1 MKMKL
6 ADIIFPAFLIA
17 LSVLGLS
24 ECGKFTES
32 AALLPRICLWIL
44 IGLSAGIMLKALI
57 RNEDKKIP
65 FNWGRAGI
73 IIGSLIAYVV
83 LIPIAGYYAATVIFT
98 FILMLVFGVKN
109 KIGLIAVPLGF
120 ALFVFLVFGQ
130 LLSLTPPKPFF
141 M

>member
-6 ADIIFPAFLIA
+6 ADIIFPAFLVA
-17 LSVLGLS
+17 LSTLGLS
-24 ECGKFTES
+24 ECRKFTES
-32 AALLPRICLWIL
+32 AALLTRICLWVL
-44 IGLSAGIMLKALI
+44 IILSAGIMLKAMV
-57 RNEDKKIP
+57 RKNDKTIS

-73 IIGSLIAYVV
+73 IIGALVVYVI
-83 LIPIAGYYAATVIFT
+83 LIPIAGYYAATVLFT
-98 FILMLVFGVKN
+98 FALMLVFGVKN
-109 KIGLIAVPLGF
+109 KIVLAAVPLGF

>member
-6 ADIIFPAFLIA
+6 ADIIFPGFLIA

-24 ECGKFTES
+24 ECGKLTES

-44 IGLSAGIMLKALI
+44 IALSACIMVKALI
-57 RNEDKKIP
+57 RREDKTIS

-73 IIGSLIAYVV
+73 IIASLVIYVI
-83 LIPIAGYYAATVIFT
+83 LIPIAGYYAATVLFT
-98 FILMLVFGVKN
+98 FALMLVFGVKN
-109 KIGLIAVPLGF
+109 KIVLAAVPLGF

-130 LLSLTPPKPFF
+130 ILSLTPPKPFF

>member
-6 ADIIFPAFLIA
+6 ADIVFPGLLIA
-17 LSVLGLS
+17 MSVLGLS
-24 ECGKFTES
+24 ECNKFTEN

-44 IGLSAGIMLKALI
+44 IALSVGIMLKALL
-57 RNEDKKIP
+57 RKEDKTIA

-73 IIGSLIAYVV
+73 IIAALVLYVV
-83 LIPIAGYYAATVIFT
+83 IIPIAGYYAATVLFT
-98 FILMLVFGVKN
+98 FALMFAFGVRN
-109 KIGLIAVPLGF
+109 KVILIAVPLGF